1 MNITQERIK
10 EAIKNSGLS
19 YRELAE
25 KIGISSTSIYRYVQ
39 KSVDKIP
46 LFVVE
51 KIADV
56 TNTDVKWLMGWD
68 DMLDNEYR
76 KIFAKNLNRY
86 MQINGKTQ
94 ADLIKD
100 LKYSSSTI
108 SNWCTG
114 QKIPRMDKIEQL
126 ATYFGINKSDLI
138 ENKTEK
144 PVSSQ
149 KQAII
154 DKIINMDDDMLNRWI
169 QILHVLELLETQ
181 QEQDKD

>member
-1 MNITQERIK
+1 
-10 EAIKNSGLS
+10 
-19 YRELAE
+19 
-25 KIGISSTSIYRYVQ
+25 
-39 KSVDKIP
+39 
-46 LFVVE
+46 
-51 KIADV
+51 
-56 TNTDVKWLMGWD
+56 
-68 DMLDNEYR
+68 MLDNEYR

>member
-1 MNITQERIK
+1 
-10 EAIKNSGLS
+10 
-19 YRELAE
+19 
-25 KIGISSTSIYRYVQ
+25 
-39 KSVDKIP
+39 
-46 LFVVE
+46 
-51 KIADV
+51 
-56 TNTDVKWLMGWD
+56 
-68 DMLDNEYR
+68 MLDNEYR

-154 DKIINMDDDMLNRWI
+154 DKIINMDDDTFNRYA
-169 QILHVLELLETQ
+169 QVLELFEAQ
-181 QEQDKD
+181 RKQEKD

>member
-1 MNITQERIK
+1 
-10 EAIKNSGLS
+10 
-19 YRELAE
+19 
-25 KIGISSTSIYRYVQ
+25 
-39 KSVDKIP
+39 
-46 LFVVE
+46 
-51 KIADV
+51 
-56 TNTDVKWLMGWD
+56 
-68 DMLDNEYR
+68 MLDNEYR

-138 ENKTEK
+138 ENKAEK
-144 PVSSQ
+144 PVSSEKQAYINRIIEMDETTFNRYSQLLELFDSQQ
-149 KQAII
+149 KQEN
-154 DKIINMDDDMLNRWI
+154 D
-169 QILHVLELLETQ
+169 
-181 QEQDKD
+181 

>member
-1 MNITQERIK
+1 
-10 EAIKNSGLS
+10 
-19 YRELAE
+19 
-25 KIGISSTSIYRYVQ
+25 
-39 KSVDKIP
+39 
-46 LFVVE
+46 
-51 KIADV
+51 
-56 TNTDVKWLMGWD
+56 
-68 DMLDNEYR
+68 MLDNEYR

-138 ENKTEK
+138 ENKAEK
-144 PVSSQ
+144 TVSSEKQAYINRIIEMDETTFNRYSQLLELFDSQQ
-149 KQAII
+149 KQEN
-154 DKIINMDDDMLNRWI
+154 D
-169 QILHVLELLETQ
+169 
-181 QEQDKD
+181 

>member
-1 MNITQERIK
+1 
-10 EAIKNSGLS
+10 
-19 YRELAE
+19 
-25 KIGISSTSIYRYVQ
+25 
-39 KSVDKIP
+39 
-46 LFVVE
+46 
-51 KIADV
+51 
-56 TNTDVKWLMGWD
+56 
-68 DMLDNEYR
+68 MLDNEYR

-138 ENKTEK
+138 ENKAEK
-144 PVSSQ
+144 PVSSVKQAYINRIIEMDETTFNRYSQLLELFDSQQ
-149 KQAII
+149 KQEN
-154 DKIINMDDDMLNRWI
+154 D
-169 QILHVLELLETQ
+169 
-181 QEQDKD
+181 

>member
-1 MNITQERIK
+1 
-10 EAIKNSGLS
+10 
-19 YRELAE
+19 
-25 KIGISSTSIYRYVQ
+25 
-39 KSVDKIP
+39 
-46 LFVVE
+46 
-51 KIADV
+51 
-56 TNTDVKWLMGWD
+56 
-68 DMLDNEYR
+68 MLDNEYR

-149 KQAII
+149 KQAYI
-154 DKIINMDDDMLNRWI
+154 DKIINMDDDTFNRYA
-169 QILHVLELLETQ
+169 QVLELFEAQ
-181 QEQDKD
+181 RKQEKD

>member
-1 MNITQERIK
+1 
-10 EAIKNSGLS
+10 
-19 YRELAE
+19 
-25 KIGISSTSIYRYVQ
+25 
-39 KSVDKIP
+39 
-46 LFVVE
+46 
-51 KIADV
+51 
-56 TNTDVKWLMGWD
+56 
-68 DMLDNEYR
+68 MLDNEYR

-138 ENKTEK
+138 EDKAEK
-144 PVSSQ
+144 PVSSEKQAYINRIIEMDETTFNRYSQLLELFDSQQ
-149 KQAII
+149 KQEN
-154 DKIINMDDDMLNRWI
+154 D
-169 QILHVLELLETQ
+169 
-181 QEQDKD
+181 

>member
-1 MNITQERIK
+1 
-10 EAIKNSGLS
+10 
-19 YRELAE
+19 
-25 KIGISSTSIYRYVQ
+25 
-39 KSVDKIP
+39 
-46 LFVVE
+46 
-51 KIADV
+51 
-56 TNTDVKWLMGWD
+56 
-68 DMLDNEYR
+68 MLDNEYR

-138 ENKTEK
+138 EDKAEK
-144 PVSSQ
+144 PVSLAKQAYINRIIEMDETTFNRYSQLLELFDSQQ
-149 KQAII
+149 KQEN
-154 DKIINMDDDMLNRWI
+154 D
-169 QILHVLELLETQ
+169 
-181 QEQDKD
+181 